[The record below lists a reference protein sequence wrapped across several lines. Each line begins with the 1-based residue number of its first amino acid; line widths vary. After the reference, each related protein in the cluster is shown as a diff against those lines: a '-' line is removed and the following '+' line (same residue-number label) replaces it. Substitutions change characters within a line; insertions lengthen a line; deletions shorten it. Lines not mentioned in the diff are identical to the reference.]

1 MTLLSALNASHILS
15 HIFAVPLLF
24 LLFVLMIRPNFE
36 ASGLVMADHI
46 AVDAGVNIFRV
57 AFSRL
62 VAYFVAFEAQFFG
75 AFERI
80 MGVLSTQNAIKQ
92 FPLVRTVACKM
103 SKLLAVATLQS
114 RVVVL
119 VVATYL
125 GLQFFV
131 IICRVSL

>member
-1 MTLLSALNASHILS
+1 MTLLSALHASHILS
-15 HIFAVPLLF
+15 HTFSVALLF

-36 ASGLVMADHI
+36 TSGLVMADHI
-46 AVDAGVNIFRV
+46 AVDTGINIFCV

-62 VAYFVAFEAQFFG
+62 VANFVAFEAQFFG

-103 SKLLAVATLQS
+103 SKLLAIATFQS